1 MGVFIMFLSE
11 MPGKNNLSRNHV
23 EALGAS
29 W

>member
-11 MPGKNNLSRNHV
+11 MPGKNNLSRNRA
-23 EALGAS
+23 EGLDAS